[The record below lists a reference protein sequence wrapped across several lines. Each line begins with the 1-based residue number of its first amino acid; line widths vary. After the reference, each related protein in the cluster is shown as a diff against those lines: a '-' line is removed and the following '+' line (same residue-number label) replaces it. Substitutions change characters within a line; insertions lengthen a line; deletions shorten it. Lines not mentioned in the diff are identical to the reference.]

1 MSKEHQLYLKKLKRK
16 SILIKLAQ
24 VGLLVLFLG
33 LWELFAH
40 YKFIDPFLTSSP
52 SRVVKSIVNLYHA
65 DALFVHIGATLNE
78 TMISFALSTFLGTL
92 IAVVLWW
99 NETVRRIL
107 EPYIIVLNALPK
119 IALGPLIIIWAGAGK
134 KAIIVMAL
142 LICVIITVISMM
154 TGFLSID
161 KGKLQLLQSM
171 RANKFQILYKL
182 VLPGNIPTLMS
193 VLKINVGLS
202 WVGTIMGEYLVSRE
216 GIGYL
221 LVYGSQI
228 FKLDLVMAST
238 IILCVLATAMYL
250 IVSLAEKII
259 RPMY

>member
-1 MSKEHQLYLKKLKRK
+1 MSEEHKLYLKKLKRK
-16 SILIKLAQ
+16 SLLVKLAQ
-24 VGLLVLFLG
+24 VGLLILIFG
-33 LWELFAH
+33 LWELLAH
-40 YKFIDPFLTSSP
+40 YKVIDPFLTSSP
-52 SRVVKSIVNLYHA
+52 SRVVKSISNLYKS
-65 DALFVHIGATLNE
+65 DALFVHLGATLSE
-78 TMISFALSTFLGTL
+78 TVISFALSTFIGTL
-92 IAVVLWW
+92 IAVILWW

-142 LICVIITVISMM
+142 LICVIITIISML
-154 TGFLSID
+154 TGFMSID
-161 KGKLQLLQSM
+161 KGKIQLLQSM
-171 RANKFQILYKL
+171 RATKFQTLYKL
-182 VLPGNIPTLMS
+182 ILPGNIPTLMS

-238 IILCVLATAMYL
+238 ILLCILATAMYL
-250 IVSLAEKII
+250 IVSLAENII
-259 RPMY
+259 RRMY